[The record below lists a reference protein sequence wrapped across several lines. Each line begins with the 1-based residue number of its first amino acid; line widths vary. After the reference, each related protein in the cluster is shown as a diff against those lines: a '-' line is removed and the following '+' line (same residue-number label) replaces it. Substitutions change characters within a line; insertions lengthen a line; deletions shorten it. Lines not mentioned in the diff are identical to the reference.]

1 MVLQRRRHRGCQ
13 SGPTK
18 ANGGNNVFSSYARH
32 SGACVPA
39 RSVCALRRVYVHTAR
54 SRALLQHG
62 VGKALTAAHQ
72 VLLAKSSRHTNT
84 LC

>member
-1 MVLQRRRHRGCQ
+1 M
-13 SGPTK
+13 
-18 ANGGNNVFSSYARH
+18 
-32 SGACVPA
+32 PA